1 MKNFLA
7 QEHEK
12 LSLWWA
18 AISAK
23 EITLYL
29 LLTLALL
36 LPVYL
41 YYAAL
46 WHHGTHGVV
55 PAAFATLPNAA
66 CSSS

>member
-23 EITLYL
+23 EIALYL
-29 LLTLALL
+29 LLTFALL

-46 WHHGTHGVV
+46 GITGL
-55 PAAFATLPNAA
+55 TE
-66 CSSS
+66 

>member
-23 EITLYL
+23 EIALYL
-29 LLTLALL
+29 LLTFALL

-46 WHHGTHGVV
+46 GITGL
-55 PAAFATLPNAA
+55 TEEQ
-66 CSSS
+66 

>member
-46 WHHGTHGVV
+46 GITGLTEWY
-55 PAAFATLPNAA
+55 AAFATLPNAA

>member
-46 WHHGTHGVV
+46 GITGLTEWYRCLRN
-55 PAAFATLPNAA
+55 FPNAA

>member
-23 EITLYL
+23 EIT
-29 LLTLALL
+29 A
-36 LPVYL
+36 
-41 YYAAL
+41 
-46 WHHGTHGVV
+46 HQSES
-55 PAAFATLPNAA
+55 FS
-66 CSSS
+66 CSCARKFFIGISLSGMSYFY

>member
-46 WHHGTHGVV
+46 GITGLTGGT
-55 PAAFATLPNAA
+55 AAFAALPNAA